1 MTQETLTCAACGSS
15 VRLPDAIRFHKDG
28 FDVARCPSCGL
39 MFRTTLPTET
49 ELDAIYD
56 GSYFCSGLGDTG
68 GQGYE
73 NYVGEAPFHRE
84 VARRRL
90 DLLAGFVS
98 PGQLL
103 DVGTAAG
110 FFVAEA
116 QQWRWD
122 ARGID
127 VSAEM
132 VAWAREN
139 LGASVERETLAKFA
153 GEPGSLSAVTM
164 WDYIEH
170 AVDPRGD
177 LSRTRRL
184 LKPGGVVAL
193 STGDAGSIAAR
204 LSGKRWH
211 LLTPRHH
218 NFYFTV
224 GALRRLL
231 HDLGFEVVYCRHPG
245 ARYSLRYLA
254 YKLRTML
261 DVAPVRAAA
270 RSVDASRLGTVSVP
284 VNLGDIVTIVARRP
298 DDAASSVTS

>member
-1 MTQETLTCAACGSS
+1 VTPGTATCTACGGA
-15 VRLPDAIRFHKDG
+15 VRLPDHIRFRKDG

-39 MFRTTLPTET
+39 MFRTSLPTEADI
-49 ELDAIYD
+49 EAVYG

-73 NYVGEAPFHRE
+73 NYVGEAAFHRE
-84 VARRRL
+84 SARARL
-90 DLLAGFVS
+90 DLLAQFGS
-98 PGQLL
+98 PGHLL
-103 DVGTAAG
+103 DVGAAAG

-116 QQWRWD
+116 RKQGWE

-127 VSAEM
+127 ISAEM
-132 VAWAREN
+132 AEWARTN
-139 LGASVERETLAKFA
+139 LQAPVDRATLASLA
-153 GEPGSLSAVTM
+153 GEPASLAAVTM

-177 LSRTRRL
+177 LSRAYEIL
-184 LKPGGVVAL
+184 EPGGVMAL
-193 STGDAGSIAAR
+193 STGDAGSLAAR
-204 LSGKRWH
+204 LSGRRWH

-224 GALRRLL
+224 GSLRRLL
-231 HDLGFEVVYCRHPG
+231 DDLGFDVVYCRHPG

-270 RSVDASRLGTVSVP
+270 TAVERSRLGSVSVP
-284 VNLGDIVTIVARRP
+284 VNLGDIVTLVARRP
-298 DDAASSVTS
+298 DLAAAPRR